1 MYNMRAIITTLL
13 FSFCFLLSNAQ
24 SQKGTVT
31 GSVQDL
37 NGLPLS
43 YVTVLL
49 EGTSFGTV
57 TNEQGNFIL
66 KAPIG
71 SYTLMVKYIG
81 YQENKLAITIG
92 ESKNAEI
99 KIVLEDEN
107 NELGPVEVTGV
118 KMKSAS
124 ATRTVMELLDVPQA
138 IVVLGQKTID
148 QQGAFDLTTIVRNM
162 SGVNFNGN
170 YAGAGS
176 YQFFNARGFDLSNS
190 QNYRW
195 NGMMIWN
202 LGNNYSDNIEQVE
215 FLKGPTSILFGDVAP
230 GGIMNFVTKKPLADF
245 TVDFDLKMGQWNLWR
260 PALDISGPITKNKN
274 LRYRFNTSYEKSN
287 SFRKNVTYD
296 RLVLAPTVAWD
307 ISSKLS
313 LNVEAVFK
321 KATSTDDPGLVSPDG
336 TIAGLNALDPSLYLS
351 ETSHKYKFNDQSYF
365 ATLTYQLAKTWRI
378 RAVGFAGSTRNRPFG
393 IWPDQPDSLGNLAR
407 NEYGYYQKL
416 KNYSSSLDI
425 YGSLYTGAIKH
436 NLLFGVEVQATK
448 YRYTNEGY
456 LSPFDTTNISNPNST
471 SSATVSPLNSPY
483 LPFESQIQRTG
494 FYFQDQIMFFNEKL
508 HLLLGARAGQTK
520 QGNHYF
526 QDELAGTAYE
536 GYTDDIVSINVITP
550 RVGLVY
556 KPKRNMSVYGSYS
569 EGYEI
574 NSPDI
579 FALNYLTYSTPP
591 ATSSNQ
597 VEVGAKM
604 NLLKDKLGLSLSIFR
619 INKKNPY
626 GYVYLDP
633 ENPNYDE
640 YNVYYDGFHRSQGI
654 ELDLDGKINK
664 TLSLTAG
671 FAFTDATIINDPG
684 YASGNK
690 LPNAPKYTGNIW
702 LNYDPQK
709 KLKGLTMGAGVYY
722 KDKFFSGI
730 DNNPDLQ
737 IPASYTIDVAMG
749 YKYKQFGAQ
758 VNITN
763 ITNQINYAN
772 PWVFNLFEVRP
783 LRRAVLTLT
792 YNFQKKSR

>member
-1 MYNMRAIITTLL
+1 MRVFILSLL
-13 FSFCFLLSNAQ
+13 LCFSFHLSHAQ
-24 SQKGTVT
+24 NQKGTLK
-31 GSVQDL
+31 GSVRDK
-37 NGLPLS
+37 NGLPIS
-43 YVTVLL
+43 YVLISL
-49 EGTSFGTV
+49 EGTSFGTF

-66 KAPIG
+66 KAPVG
-71 SYTLMVKYIG
+71 NYQLLVKYVG
-81 YQENKLAITIG
+81 YKEVKLATTINENKNSEIIVPLEQQRNEVG
-92 ESKNAEI
+92 EI
-99 KIVLEDEN
+99 
-107 NELGPVEVTGV
+107 EVTGV
-118 KMKSAS
+118 KVKSSS
-124 ATRTVMELLDVPQA
+124 ATRTLMELQDVPQA

-170 YAGAGS
+170 YSGAGS

-245 TVDFDLKMGQWNLWR
+245 AFDVDLKLGQWNLLR
-260 PALDISGPITKNKN
+260 PSFDISGPITKNKN
-274 LRYRFNTSYEKSN
+274 LRYRVNTSFEKTN
-287 SFRKNVTYD
+287 SFRKNVSSTNY
-296 RLVLAPTVAWD
+296 LLAPTIAWD
-307 ISSKLS
+307 INSKLA

-321 KATSTDDPGLVSPDG
+321 KANSTDDPGLVSPDG
-336 TIAGLNALDPSLYLS
+336 TIAGLNTLDPSLYLS
-351 ETSHKYKFNDQSYF
+351 ETSHQYKFNDQSYF
-365 ATLTYQLAKTWRI
+365 ATLTYQLSNSWRI
-378 RAVGFAGSTRNRPFG
+378 KAVGFTGKTTNRPFG
-393 IWPDQPDSLGNLAR
+393 IWPEQPDSIGNLAR

-416 KNYSSSLDI
+416 NNYSSSVDA
-425 YGSLYTGAIKH
+425 YGTVYTGSIKH
-436 NLLFGVEVQATK
+436 NLLVGVELQATN

-456 LSPFDTTNISNPNST
+456 LSPFDTTNINNPNNNNSGT
-471 SSATVSPLNSPY
+471 ISPSNSPY
-483 LPFESQIQRTG
+483 LPFESRIQRSG
-494 FYFQDQIMFFNEKL
+494 FYIQDQIMFFNEQL
-508 HLLLGARAGQTK
+508 HLLLGARMGQTR

-526 QDELAGTAYE
+526 QEELVGTPYE
-536 GYTDDIVSINVITP
+536 GYTDDIVEVNVFSP
-550 RVGLVY
+550 RIGLVY
-556 KPKRNMSVYGSYS
+556 KPKRNVSIYGSYS

-579 FALNYLTYSTPP
+579 FALNYLTYATPP
-591 ATSSNQ
+591 ATSSSQ
-597 VEVGAKM
+597 IEFGTKL
-604 NLLKDKLGLSLSIFR
+604 NLLKDKLGLSLSLFK

-626 GYVYLDP
+626 GFVYLDP

-640 YNVYYDGFHRSQGI
+640 YNVYYEGFHQSQGI

-671 FAFTDATIINDPG
+671 FAYTDAKIINDPG

-690 LPNAPKYTGNIW
+690 LPNAPKYTSNIW
-702 LNYDPQK
+702 LNFEPVK
-709 KLKGLTMGAGVYY
+709 KLKGLTLGTGVYY

-730 DNNPDLQ
+730 DNNPDLE
-737 IPASYTIDVAMG
+737 IPASYTIDAAIG
-749 YKYKQFGAQ
+749 YKYKQLGAQ
-758 VNITN
+758 FNITN

-783 LRRAVLTLT
+783 LRRVVLTLT
-792 YNFQKKSR
+792 YKFAKK

>member
-1 MYNMRAIITTLL
+1 MHNMRAIIFTLF
-13 FSFCFLLSNAQ
+13 FSFCFLFSNAQ
-24 SQKGTVT
+24 NQKGTIT
-31 GSVQDL
+31 GSVQDK

-43 YVTVLL
+43 YVLVLL
-49 EGTSFGTV
+49 EGTSFGTD
-57 TNEQGNFIL
+57 TNEEGEFIL
-66 KAPIG
+66 KAPTG
-71 SYTLMVKYIG
+71 NYTLVLKYIG
-81 YQENKLAITIG
+81 YKENKLAITIN
-92 ESKNAEI
+92 ESKNSEI
-99 KIVLEDEN
+99 KVVLEDEN
-107 NELGPVEVTGV
+107 NELGAVEVTGV
-118 KMKSAS
+118 KVKSSS
-124 ATRTVMELLDVPQA
+124 ATRTVMEILDVPQA

-170 YAGAGS
+170 YSGAGS

-245 TVDFDLKMGQWNLWR
+245 TVDFDLKLGQWNLVR
-260 PALDISGPITKNKN
+260 PALDISGPLTKNKN
-274 LRYRFNTSYEKSN
+274 LRYRLNTSYEESN
-287 SFRKNVTYD
+287 SFRKNVAYD
-296 RLVLAPTVAWD
+296 RLVFAPTIAWD

-336 TIAGLNALDPSLYLS
+336 TIAGLNTLDPSLYLS
-351 ETSHKYKFNDQSYF
+351 ETSHKYTFNDQSYF
-365 ATLTYQLAKTWRI
+365 ATLTYHLAKNWRV
-378 RAVGFAGSTRNRPFG
+378 RAVGFAGNTMNRPFG
-393 IWPDQPDSLGNLAR
+393 IWPDQPDSLGNFAR
-407 NEYGYYQKL
+407 NEYGYHQKL
-416 KNYSSSLDI
+416 NNHSSSIDI
-425 YGSLYTGAIKH
+425 YGSFYTGFVKH
-436 NLLFGVEVQATK
+436 NLLLGAEFQATK

-471 SSATVSPLNSPY
+471 SAATVSPLDSPY

-508 HLLLGARAGQTK
+508 HLLLGVRAGQTK

-526 QDELAGTAYE
+526 QDELAGTGYE
-536 GYTDDIVSINVITP
+536 GYTDDIVKINVVTP

-556 KPKRNMSVYGSYS
+556 KPKRNMTIYGSYS
-569 EGYEI
+569 QGYEI

-579 FALNYLTYSTPP
+579 FAQNYLDFSTPP
-591 ATSSNQ
+591 ATSSDQ
-597 VEVGAKM
+597 VELGAKM
-604 NLLKDKLGLSLSIFR
+604 NLLKDKLGLSLSVFR

-640 YNVYYDGFHRSQGI
+640 YNVYYDGHHRSQGI
-654 ELDLDGKINK
+654 ELDLDGKICK
-664 TLSLTAG
+664 TLSVTAG

-690 LPNAPKYTGNIW
+690 LPNAPKYNGNVW
-702 LNYDPQK
+702 LNYEPMK
-709 KLKGLTMGAGVYY
+709 KLKGFTLGSGVYY

-730 DNNPDLQ
+730 DNNPDLE
-737 IPASYTIDVAMG
+737 IPASYTVDVAVG

-758 VNITN
+758 INVTN

-783 LRRAVLTLT
+783 LRRTVLTLT
-792 YNFQKKSR
+792 YNFRKESR

>member
-1 MYNMRAIITTLL
+1 MRSIIFSLF
-13 FSFCFLLSNAQ
+13 FSFCFLSSNAQ
-24 SQKGTVT
+24 NLKGTIT
-31 GSVQDL
+31 GSVQDK

-43 YVTVLL
+43 YVYVLL
-49 EGTSFGTV
+49 DGTTFGTV

-71 SYTLMVKYIG
+71 NYTLMTKYIG
-81 YQENKLAITIG
+81 YQEINLTMTIN
-92 ESKNAEI
+92 ESNNPEI
-99 KIVLEDEN
+99 KVVLQEVN
-107 NELGPVEVTGV
+107 NELRTIEVTGV
-118 KMKSAS
+118 KVKSAS
-124 ATRTVMELLDVPQA
+124 ATRTVMELLNVPQA
-138 IVVLGQKTID
+138 VVVLGQKTID

-170 YAGAGS
+170 YSGAGS

-245 TVDFDLKMGQWNLWR
+245 TVDFDLKLGQWNLVR

-274 LRYRFNTSYEKSN
+274 LRYRFNTSYEESN
-287 SFRKNVTYD
+287 SFRKNVAYD
-296 RLVLAPTVAWD
+296 RLVLAPTIAWD
-307 ISSKLS
+307 INSKLS

-321 KATSTDDPGLVSPDG
+321 KAASTDDPGLVSPDG
-336 TIAGLNALDPSLYLS
+336 TIAGLNTLDPSLY
-351 ETSHKYKFNDQSYF
+351 
-365 ATLTYQLAKTWRI
+365 
-378 RAVGFAGSTRNRPFG
+378 
-393 IWPDQPDSLGNLAR
+393 
-407 NEYGYYQKL
+407 YQKL
-416 KNYSSSLDI
+416 NNQSSSIDI
-425 YGSLYTGAIKH
+425 YGSLYTGTIKH
-436 NLLFGVEVQATK
+436 NLLLGAEFQATK

-456 LSPFDTTNISNPNST
+456 LSPFDTTNISNPNS
-471 SSATVSPLNSPY
+471 SSPGTAIPLDSPF

-494 FYFQDQIMFFNEKL
+494 IYLQDQIMFFNDKL
-508 HLLLGARAGQTK
+508 HFMLGLRAGQTK

-526 QDELAGTAYE
+526 QEELPGTAYE
-536 GYTDDIVSINVITP
+536 GYSDDIVSINVVTP
-550 RVGLVY
+550 RIGLVY
-556 KPKRNMSVYGSYS
+556 KPKRNLSIYGSYS

-579 FALNYLTYSTPP
+579 FALNYLTFSTPP
-591 ATSSNQ
+591 ATSSSQ
-597 VEVGAKM
+597 IELGAKM
-604 NLLKDKLGLSLSIFR
+604 NLLNDKLGLSLSVFR

-640 YNVYYDGFHRSQGI
+640 YNVYYDGYHRSQGI
-654 ELDLDGKINK
+654 ELDLDGKISK
-664 TLSLTAG
+664 ILSLTAG
-671 FAFTDATIINDPG
+671 FALTDATIIDDPG

-702 LNYDPQK
+702 LNYEPQK
-709 KLKGLTMGAGVYY
+709 KLKGFTVGTGVYY

-730 DNNPDLQ
+730 DNNPDLE
-737 IPASYTIDVAMG
+737 IPASYTIDAAIG
-749 YKYKQFGAQ
+749 YRYKQFGAQ

-763 ITNQINYAN
+763 LTNQINYAN

-783 LRRAVLTLT
+783 LRRTVLTLT
-792 YNFQKKSR
+792 YNFQKKSH

>member
-1 MYNMRAIITTLL
+1 MRSIIFTFF
-13 FSFCFLLSNAQ
+13 FSFCFLFSHAQ
-24 SQKGTVT
+24 NQKGTIT
-31 GSVQDL
+31 GSVHDK

-43 YVTVLL
+43 YVLVLL
-49 EGTSFGTV
+49 DGTTFGTV
-57 TNEQGNFIL
+57 TNDQGNFIL

-71 SYTLMVKYIG
+71 NYQLLSKYIG
-81 YQENKLAITIG
+81 YKENKLAITIS
-92 ESKNAEI
+92 ESKNQEI
-99 KIVLEDEN
+99 KVVLDEKN
-107 NELGPVEVTGV
+107 NELGTIEITGV
-118 KMKSAS
+118 KVKSAT
-124 ATRTVMELLDVPQA
+124 ATRTIMELQDVPQA

-170 YAGAGS
+170 YSGAGS

-245 TVDFDLKMGQWNLWR
+245 TVDFDLKLGQWDLWR

-274 LRYRFNTSYEKSN
+274 LRYRLNTSFEKSN
-287 SFRKNVTYD
+287 SFRKNVSYD
-296 RLVLAPTVAWD
+296 RFVLAPTIAWD
-307 ISSKLS
+307 INSKLS

-336 TIAGLNALDPSLYLS
+336 TIAGLNTLDPSLYLS

-365 ATLTYQLAKTWRI
+365 ATLTYQLSKNWRF
-378 RAVGFAGSTRNRPFG
+378 RAVGFAGNTMNRPFG
-393 IWPDQPDSLGNLAR
+393 IWPEQPDSLGNLAR

-416 KNYSSSLDI
+416 NNYSTSFDA
-425 YGSLYTGAIKH
+425 YGSVYTGSIKH
-436 NLLFGVEVQATK
+436 NLLVGVEFQATN

-456 LSPFDTTNISNPNST
+456 LSPFDTTSINNPISSN
-471 SSATVSPLNSPY
+471 SATVSPLDSSY

-494 FYFQDQIMFFNEKL
+494 LYFQDQIMFFNEKL
-508 HLLLGARAGQTK
+508 HLLLGVRAGQTK

-526 QDELAGTAYE
+526 QEELIGTAYE
-536 GYTDDIVSINVITP
+536 GYTDDIVKINVISP
-550 RVGLVY
+550 RIGLVY
-556 KPKRNMSVYGSYS
+556 KPKRNVSLYGSYS

-579 FALNYLTYSTPP
+579 FAQNYLEFSTPP
-591 ATSSNQ
+591 ATLSSQ
-597 VEVGAKM
+597 TEVGAKL
-604 NLLKDKLGLSLSIFR
+604 NLLKDNLGISLSVFQ

-626 GYVYLDP
+626 GFVYLNP
-633 ENPNYDE
+633 EDPNYDE
-640 YNVYYDGFHRSQGI
+640 YNVYYEGHHRSQGI
-654 ELDLDGKINK
+654 EIDMDGKIYK

-671 FAFTDATIINDPG
+671 FAYTDASIINDPG
-684 YASGNK
+684 YETGNR
-690 LPNAPKYTGNIW
+690 LPNAPKYTGNVW
-702 LNYDPQK
+702 LNFEPMQ
-709 KLKGLTMGAGVYY
+709 KLKGLTLGSGVYY

-730 DNNPDLQ
+730 DNNPDLE
-737 IPASYTIDVAMG
+737 IPASYTIDAAIG

-763 ITNQINYAN
+763 LTNQVNYSN

-783 LRRAVLTLT
+783 LRRVVLTLT
-792 YNFQKKSR
+792 YKFQKTK

>member
-1 MYNMRAIITTLL
+1 MRSIIFTFF
-13 FSFCFLLSNAQ
+13 FSFCFLFSHAQ
-24 SQKGTVT
+24 NQKGTIT
-31 GSVQDL
+31 GSVHDK

-43 YVTVLL
+43 YVLVLL
-49 EGTSFGTV
+49 DGTTFGTV
-57 TNEQGNFIL
+57 TNDQGNFIL

-71 SYTLMVKYIG
+71 NYQLLSKYIG
-81 YQENKLAITIG
+81 YKENKLAITIS
-92 ESKNAEI
+92 ESNNAEI
-99 KIVLEDEN
+99 KVVLDEKN
-107 NELGPVEVTGV
+107 NELGTIEITGV
-118 KMKSAS
+118 KVKSAT
-124 ATRTVMELLDVPQA
+124 ATRTIMELQDVPQA

-170 YAGAGS
+170 YSGAGS

-245 TVDFDLKMGQWNLWR
+245 TVDFDLKLGQWNLWR

-274 LRYRFNTSYEKSN
+274 LRYRLNTSFEKSN

-296 RLVLAPTVAWD
+296 RFVLAPTIAWD
-307 ISSKLS
+307 INSKLS

-336 TIAGLNALDPSLYLS
+336 TIAGLNTLDPSLYLS

-365 ATLTYQLAKTWRI
+365 ATLTYQLSKNWRF
-378 RAVGFAGSTRNRPFG
+378 RAVGFAGNTMNRPFG
-393 IWPDQPDSLGNLAR
+393 IWPEQPDSLGNLAR

-416 KNYSSSLDI
+416 NNYSTSLDA
-425 YGSLYTGAIKH
+425 YGSVYTGSIKH
-436 NLLFGVEVQATK
+436 NLLVGVEFQATN

-456 LSPFDTTNISNPNST
+456 LSPFDTTSINSPNS
-471 SSATVSPLNSPY
+471 SNSATVSLLDSPY

-494 FYFQDQIMFFNEKL
+494 LYFQDQIMFFNEKL
-508 HLLLGARAGQTK
+508 HLLLGVRAGQTK

-526 QDELAGTAYE
+526 QEELIGTAYE
-536 GYTDDIVSINVITP
+536 GYTDDIVKINVISP
-550 RVGLVY
+550 RIGLVY
-556 KPKRNMSVYGSYS
+556 KPKRNVSLYGSYS

-579 FALNYLTYSTPP
+579 FAQNYLEFSTPP
-591 ATSSNQ
+591 ATLSSQ
-597 VEVGAKM
+597 TEVGTKL
-604 NLLKDKLGLSLSIFR
+604 NLLKDNLGISLSVFQ

-626 GYVYLDP
+626 GFVYLNP
-633 ENPNYDE
+633 EDPNYDE
-640 YNVYYDGFHRSQGI
+640 YNVYYEGHHRSQGI
-654 ELDLDGKINK
+654 EIDMDGKIYK

-671 FAFTDATIINDPG
+671 FAYTDASIINDPG
-684 YASGNK
+684 YETGNR
-690 LPNAPKYTGNIW
+690 LPNAPKYTGNVW
-702 LNYDPQK
+702 LNFEPMQ
-709 KLKGLTMGAGVYY
+709 KLKGLTLGSGVYY

-730 DNNPDLQ
+730 DNNPDLE
-737 IPASYTIDVAMG
+737 IPASYTIDAAIG

-763 ITNQINYAN
+763 LTNQVNYSN

-783 LRRAVLTLT
+783 LRRVVLTLT
-792 YNFQKKSR
+792 YKFQKTK

>member
-1 MYNMRAIITTLL
+1 MHNMRAIIFTLF
-13 FSFCFLLSNAQ
+13 FSFCFLFSNAQ
-24 SQKGTVT
+24 NQKGTIT
-31 GSVQDL
+31 GSVQDK

-43 YVTVLL
+43 YVLVLL
-49 EGTSFGTV
+49 EGTSFGTD
-57 TNEQGNFIL
+57 TNEEGEFIL
-66 KAPIG
+66 KAPTG
-71 SYTLMVKYIG
+71 NYTLVLKYIG
-81 YQENKLAITIG
+81 YKENKLAITIN

-99 KIVLEDEN
+99 KVILEGEN
-107 NELGPVEVTGV
+107 NELGAIEVTGV
-118 KMKSAS
+118 KVKSSS
-124 ATRTVMELLDVPQA
+124 ATRTVMEILDVPQA

-170 YAGAGS
+170 YSGAGS

-245 TVDFDLKMGQWNLWR
+245 TVDFDLKLGQWNLVR
-260 PALDISGPITKNKN
+260 PALDISGPLSKSKN
-274 LRYRFNTSYEKSN
+274 LRYRLNTSYEESN
-287 SFRKNVTYD
+287 SFRKNVAYD
-296 RLVLAPTVAWD
+296 RLVFAPTIAWD

-336 TIAGLNALDPSLYLS
+336 TISGLNTLDPSLYLS
-351 ETSHKYKFNDQSYF
+351 ETSHKYTFNDQSYF
-365 ATLTYQLAKTWRI
+365 ATLTYHLAKNWRV
-378 RAVGFAGSTRNRPFG
+378 RAVGFAGNTMNRPFG
-393 IWPDQPDSLGNLAR
+393 IWPDQPDSLGNFAR
-407 NEYGYYQKL
+407 NEYGYHQKL
-416 KNYSSSLDI
+416 NNHSSSIDI
-425 YGSLYTGAIKH
+425 YGSFYTGFVKH
-436 NLLFGVEVQATK
+436 NLLLGAEFQATK

-471 SSATVSPLNSPY
+471 SAATVSPLDSPY

-508 HLLLGARAGQTK
+508 HLLIGVRAGQTK

-526 QDELAGTAYE
+526 QDELVGTSYE
-536 GYTDDIVSINVITP
+536 GYTDDIVKINVVTP

-556 KPKRNMSVYGSYS
+556 KPKRNMSIYGSYS

-579 FALNYLTYSTPP
+579 FAQNYLTFSTPP
-591 ATSSNQ
+591 ATSSDQ
-597 VEVGAKM
+597 VELGAKM
-604 NLLKDKLGLSLSIFR
+604 NLLKDKLGLSLSVFR

-640 YNVYYDGFHRSQGI
+640 YNVYYDGHHRSQGI
-654 ELDLDGKINK
+654 ELDIDGKICK

-690 LPNAPKYTGNIW
+690 LPNAPKYNGNVW
-702 LNYDPQK
+702 LNYEPMK
-709 KLKGLTMGAGVYY
+709 KLKGFTLGSGVYY

-730 DNNPDLQ
+730 DNNPDLE
-737 IPASYTIDVAMG
+737 IPASYTVDVAVG

-758 VNITN
+758 INVTN

-783 LRRAVLTLT
+783 LRRTVLTLT
-792 YNFQKKSR
+792 YNFRKESR

>member
-1 MYNMRAIITTLL
+1 MHNMRAIIFTLF
-13 FSFCFLLSNAQ
+13 FSFCFLFSNAQ
-24 SQKGTVT
+24 NQKGTIT
-31 GSVQDL
+31 GSVQDK

-43 YVTVLL
+43 YVLVLL
-49 EGTSFGTV
+49 DGTSFGTV

-81 YQENKLAITIG
+81 YQESKLAITIN

-99 KIVLEDEN
+99 KVVLEDEN
-107 NELGPVEVTGV
+107 NELGAVEVTGV
-118 KMKSAS
+118 KVKSAS

-245 TVDFDLKMGQWNLWR
+245 TVDFDLKLGQWNLVR

-274 LRYRFNTSYEKSN
+274 LRYRLNTSYEESN
-287 SFRKNVTYD
+287 SFRKNVAYD
-296 RLVLAPTVAWD
+296 RLVFAPTIAWD
-307 ISSKLS
+307 INSKLS

-336 TIAGLNALDPSLYLS
+336 TIAGLNSLDPSLYLS
-351 ETSHKYKFNDQSYF
+351 ETSHKYTFSDQSYF
-365 ATLTYQLAKTWRI
+365 ATLTYQLAKNWRV
-378 RAVGFAGSTRNRPFG
+378 RAVGFAGHTMNRPFG
-393 IWPDQPDSLGNLAR
+393 IWPDQPDSLGNFAR
-407 NEYGYYQKL
+407 NEYGYHQKL
-416 KNYSSSLDI
+416 NNQSTSVDI
-425 YGSLYTGAIKH
+425 YGSLYTGSVKH
-436 NLLFGVEVQATK
+436 NLLLGAEFQATK

-471 SSATVSPLNSPY
+471 SAATVSPLDSPY
-483 LPFESQIQRTG
+483 LPFESRIQRTG

-508 HLLLGARAGQTK
+508 HLLLGVRAGQTI

-526 QDELAGTAYE
+526 QDELAGTSYE
-536 GYTDDIVSINVITP
+536 GYTDDIVKINVVTP

-556 KPKRNMSVYGSYS
+556 KPKRNMSIYGSYS

-574 NSPDI
+574 NSRH
-579 FALNYLTYSTPP
+579 
-591 ATSSNQ
+591 NQ
-597 VEVGAKM
+597 
-604 NLLKDKLGLSLSIFR
+604 
-619 INKKNPY
+619 
-626 GYVYLDP
+626 
-633 ENPNYDE
+633 
-640 YNVYYDGFHRSQGI
+640 
-654 ELDLDGKINK
+654 
-664 TLSLTAG
+664 
-671 FAFTDATIINDPG
+671 
-684 YASGNK
+684 
-690 LPNAPKYTGNIW
+690 
-702 LNYDPQK
+702 
-709 KLKGLTMGAGVYY
+709 
-722 KDKFFSGI
+722 
-730 DNNPDLQ
+730 
-737 IPASYTIDVAMG
+737 
-749 YKYKQFGAQ
+749 
-758 VNITN
+758 
-763 ITNQINYAN
+763 
-772 PWVFNLFEVRP
+772 LFVDYCR
-783 LRRAVLTLT
+783 
-792 YNFQKKSR
+792 FKS

>member
-1 MYNMRAIITTLL
+1 MRVIILTIFFSLSFL
-13 FSFCFLLSNAQ
+13 FSNAQ
-24 SQKGTVT
+24 NQKGTIS
-31 GSVQDL
+31 GSVSDN

-43 YVTVLL
+43 YVLVLL
-49 EGTSFGTV
+49 EGTTYSTV
-57 TNEQGNFIL
+57 TNEQGNFFL
-66 KAPIG
+66 KAPSG
-71 SYTLMVKYIG
+71 NFQLLVKYTG
-81 YQENKLAITIG
+81 YQEKKMAVKID
-92 ESKNAEI
+92 ESKNSDIKVVLEMKTNELEEI
-99 KIVLEDEN
+99 KVS
-107 NELGPVEVTGV
+107 GV
-118 KMKSAS
+118 KLKSAS
-124 ATRTVMELLDVPQA
+124 ATRTIMELMDVPQA

-170 YAGAGS
+170 YSGAGS

-245 TVDFDLKMGQWNLWR
+245 TVDFDLKLGQWNLWR
-260 PALDISGPITKNKN
+260 PALDISGPITKNKK

-296 RLVLAPTVAWD
+296 RILLAPTIAWD
-307 ISSKLS
+307 ITSKLS

-321 KATSTDDPGLVSPDG
+321 KFSSTDDPGLVSPDG
-336 TIAGLNALDPSLYLS
+336 TITGLNTLDPSLYLS
-351 ETSHKYKFNDQSYF
+351 ETSHQYKYNDQSYF
-365 ATLTYQLAKTWRI
+365 ATLTYQLTKNWRI
-378 RAVGFAGSTRNRPFG
+378 KAVGFAGNTMNRPFG
-393 IWPDQPDSLGNLAR
+393 IWPDQPDSLGNFAR

-416 KNYSSSLDI
+416 NNYSTSFDV
-425 YGSLYTGAIKH
+425 YGTLYTGSIKH
-436 NLLFGVEVQATK
+436 NLLIGVEFQATQ

-456 LSPFDTTNISNPNST
+456 LSPFDTTNIGNPNSMNP
-471 SSATVSPLNSPY
+471 ATISPLDSPY
-483 LPFESQIQRTG
+483 LPFESQIQRKG
-494 FYFQDQIMFFNEKL
+494 LYLQDQIMFFHEKL

-526 QDELAGTAYE
+526 QDELVGTAYE
-536 GYTDDIVSINVITP
+536 GYTDDIVTINVISP
-550 RVGLVY
+550 RIGLVY
-556 KPKRNMSVYGSYS
+556 KPKRYVSLYGSYS

-579 FALNYLTYSTPP
+579 FAQNYLSFSTPP
-591 ATSSNQ
+591 ATLSSQ
-597 VEVGAKM
+597 VEVGAKL
-604 NLLKDKLGLSLSIFR
+604 NFLKDKLGLSLSAFR

-626 GYVYLDP
+626 GFVYLDP
-633 ENPNYDE
+633 QNPNYDE
-640 YNVYYDGFHRSQGI
+640 YNVYYEGFHQSKGI
-654 ELDLDGKINK
+654 EIDADGKINK

-671 FAFTDATIINDPG
+671 FAYTDATIINDPG
-684 YASGNK
+684 YPSGNK

-702 LNYDPQK
+702 LNFEPAK
-709 KLKGLTMGAGVYY
+709 KLKGLSIGTGIYY

-730 DNNPDLQ
+730 DNNPNLE
-737 IPASYTIDVAMG
+737 IPTSYTIDAAIG
-749 YKYKQFGAQ
+749 YKHKQFGAQ
-758 VNITN
+758 FNITN

-783 LRRAVLTLT
+783 TRRIVLTLT
-792 YNFQKKSR
+792 YKFQKKQK

>member
-1 MYNMRAIITTLL
+1 MRAIIFTLF
-13 FSFCFLLSNAQ
+13 FSFCFLFSNAQ
-24 SQKGTVT
+24 NQKGTIT
-31 GSVQDL
+31 GSVQDK

-43 YVTVLL
+43 YVLVLL
-49 EGTSFGTV
+49 EGTSFGTD
-57 TNEQGNFIL
+57 TNEEGEFIL
-66 KAPIG
+66 KAPTG
-71 SYTLMVKYIG
+71 NYTLVLKYIG
-81 YQENKLAITIG
+81 YKENKLAITIN

-99 KIVLEDEN
+99 KVILEGEN
-107 NELGPVEVTGV
+107 NELGAIEVTGV
-118 KMKSAS
+118 KVKSSS
-124 ATRTVMELLDVPQA
+124 ATRTVMEILDVPQA

-170 YAGAGS
+170 YSGAGS

-245 TVDFDLKMGQWNLWR
+245 TVDFDLKLGQWNLVR
-260 PALDISGPITKNKN
+260 PALDISGPLSKSKN
-274 LRYRFNTSYEKSN
+274 LRYRLNTSYEESN
-287 SFRKNVTYD
+287 SFRKNVAYD
-296 RLVLAPTVAWD
+296 RLVFAPTIAWD

-336 TIAGLNALDPSLYLS
+336 TISGLNTLDPSLYLS
-351 ETSHKYKFNDQSYF
+351 ETSHKYTFNDQSYF
-365 ATLTYQLAKTWRI
+365 ATLTYHLAKNWRV
-378 RAVGFAGSTRNRPFG
+378 RAVGFAGNTMNRPFG
-393 IWPDQPDSLGNLAR
+393 IWPDQPDSLGNFAR
-407 NEYGYYQKL
+407 NEYGYHQKL
-416 KNYSSSLDI
+416 NNHSSSIDI
-425 YGSLYTGAIKH
+425 YGSFYTGFVKH
-436 NLLFGVEVQATK
+436 NLLLGAEFQATK

-471 SSATVSPLNSPY
+471 SAATVSPLDSPY

-508 HLLLGARAGQTK
+508 HLLIGVRAGQTK

-526 QDELAGTAYE
+526 QDELVGTSYE
-536 GYTDDIVSINVITP
+536 GYTDDIVKINVVTP

-556 KPKRNMSVYGSYS
+556 KPKRNMSIYGSYS

-579 FALNYLTYSTPP
+579 FAQNYLTFSTPP
-591 ATSSNQ
+591 ATSSDQ
-597 VEVGAKM
+597 VELGAKM
-604 NLLKDKLGLSLSIFR
+604 NLLKDKLGLSLSVFR

-640 YNVYYDGFHRSQGI
+640 YNVYYDGHHRSQGI
-654 ELDLDGKINK
+654 ELDIDGKICK

-690 LPNAPKYTGNIW
+690 LPNAPKYNGNVW
-702 LNYDPQK
+702 LNYEPMK
-709 KLKGLTMGAGVYY
+709 KLKGFTLGSGVYY

-730 DNNPDLQ
+730 DNNPDLE
-737 IPASYTIDVAMG
+737 IPASYTVDVAVG

-758 VNITN
+758 INVTN

-783 LRRAVLTLT
+783 LRRTVLTLT
-792 YNFQKKSR
+792 YNFRKESR

>member
-1 MYNMRAIITTLL
+1 MRSFIFTLFFSLSFL
-13 FSFCFLLSNAQ
+13 FSHAQ
-24 SQKGTVT
+24 NQKGTIT
-31 GSVQDL
+31 GSVHDK
-37 NGLPLS
+37 NGLPLP
-43 YVTVLL
+43 YVLVLL
-49 EGTSFGTV
+49 DGTTFGTV

-71 SYTLMVKYIG
+71 NYQLLSKYIG
-81 YQENKLAITIG
+81 YNENKLAITIS

-99 KIVLEDEN
+99 KVVLYEKN
-107 NELGPVEVTGV
+107 NELGTIEITGV
-118 KMKSAS
+118 KVKSAT
-124 ATRTVMELLDVPQA
+124 ATRTIMELQDVPQA

-170 YAGAGS
+170 YSGAGS

-245 TVDFDLKMGQWNLWR
+245 TVDFDLKLGQWNLWR

-296 RLVLAPTVAWD
+296 RFVLAPTIAWD
-307 ISSKLS
+307 INSKLS

-336 TIAGLNALDPSLYLS
+336 TIAGLNTLDPSLYLS

-365 ATLTYQLAKTWRI
+365 ATLTYQLSKNWRF
-378 RAVGFAGSTRNRPFG
+378 RAVGFAGNTMNRPFG

-407 NEYGYYQKL
+407 NEYGYNQKL
-416 KNYSSSLDI
+416 NNYSTSFDA
-425 YGSLYTGAIKH
+425 YGSVYTGSIKH
-436 NLLFGVEVQATK
+436 NLLVGVEFQATN

-456 LSPFDTTNISNPNST
+456 LSPFDTTSINNPNS
-471 SSATVSPLNSPY
+471 SNSATVSPLDSPY

-494 FYFQDQIMFFNEKL
+494 LYFQDQIMFFNEKL
-508 HLLLGARAGQTK
+508 HLLLGVRAGQTK

-526 QDELAGTAYE
+526 QEELIGTAYE
-536 GYTDDIVSINVITP
+536 GYTDDIVKINVMSP
-550 RVGLVY
+550 RIGLVY
-556 KPKRNMSVYGSYS
+556 KPKRNVSLYGSYS

-579 FALNYLTYSTPP
+579 FAQNYLEFSTPP
-591 ATSSNQ
+591 ATLSSQ
-597 VEVGAKM
+597 TEAGAKL
-604 NLLKDKLGLSLSIFR
+604 NLLKDNLGISLSVFQ
-619 INKKNPY
+619 INKRNPY
-626 GYVYLDP
+626 GFVYLNP
-633 ENPNYDE
+633 EDPNYDE
-640 YNVYYDGFHRSQGI
+640 YNVYYSGHHRSQGI
-654 ELDLDGKINK
+654 EIDMDGKIYK

-671 FAFTDATIINDPG
+671 FAYTDASIIYDPG
-684 YASGNK
+684 YETGNR
-690 LPNAPKYTGNIW
+690 LPNAPKYTGNVW
-702 LNYDPQK
+702 LNFEPMQ
-709 KLKGLTMGAGVYY
+709 KLKGFTLGSGVYY

-730 DNNPDLQ
+730 DNNPDLE
-737 IPASYTIDVAMG
+737 IPASYTIDAAIG

-763 ITNQINYAN
+763 LTNQINYSN

-783 LRRAVLTLT
+783 LRRVVLTLT
-792 YNFQKKSR
+792 YKFQKTK

>member
-1 MYNMRAIITTLL
+1 MRTIILTIF
-13 FSFCFLLSNAQ
+13 FSFCFIFSNAQ
-24 SQKGTVT
+24 NQKGTIT
-31 GSVQDL
+31 GSVHDN
-37 NGLPLS
+37 NGLPLP
-43 YVTVLL
+43 YVSVSL
-49 EGTSFGTV
+49 EGTTYITV

-71 SYTLMVKYIG
+71 NYQLLLKYIG
-81 YQENKLAITIG
+81 NQENKMAITIN
-92 ESKNAEI
+92 ESNNAEI
-99 KIVLEDEN
+99 KVVLDLKI
-107 NELGPVEVTGV
+107 NELEEVKVSGV

-124 ATRTVMELLDVPQA
+124 ATRAIMELIDIPQA

-170 YAGAGS
+170 YSGAGS

-245 TVDFDLKMGQWNLWR
+245 TIDFDLKLGQWNLRR

-274 LRYRFNTSYEKSN
+274 LRYRINTSFESTN
-287 SFRKNVTYD
+287 SFRKNVTSD
-296 RLVLAPTVAWD
+296 RFLLAPTIAWD
-307 ISSKLS
+307 ITSKLS

-321 KATSTDDPGLVSPDG
+321 NATSTDDPGLVSPDG
-336 TIAGLNALDPSLYLS
+336 TIAGLNTLDPSLYLS
-351 ETSHKYKFNDQSYF
+351 ETNHKYKFNDQSYF
-365 ATLTYQLAKTWRI
+365 ATLTYQLAKNWRI
-378 RAVGFAGSTRNRPFG
+378 KAVGFAGHTINRPFG
-393 IWPDQPDSLGNLAR
+393 IWPDQPDRIGNFAR

-416 KNYSSSLDI
+416 NNYSTSFDA
-425 YGSLYTGAIKH
+425 YGTVYTGPIKH
-436 NLLFGVEVQATK
+436 NILVGVEFQATD

-456 LSPFDTTNISNPNST
+456 LSPFDTTNINNPNS
-471 SSATVSPLNSPY
+471 SNSATINPSNSPY
-483 LPFESQIQRTG
+483 LPFESQIQRKG
-494 FYFQDQIMFFNEKL
+494 LYLQDQIMFFNEKL
-508 HLLLGARAGQTK
+508 HLLLGVRAGQTK

-526 QDELAGTAYE
+526 QEELTGTPYE
-536 GYTDDIVSINVITP
+536 GYTDDIVKINVMSP

-556 KPKRNMSVYGSYS
+556 KPKRNVSLYASYS

-579 FALNYLTYSTPP
+579 FAQNYLTYSTPP
-591 ATSSNQ
+591 ATSSSQ
-597 VEVGAKM
+597 VEAGAKL
-604 NLLKDKLGLSLSIFR
+604 NLLKDKLGLSLSVFK

-626 GYVYLDP
+626 GFVYLDP
-633 ENPNYDE
+633 ANPNYDE
-640 YNVYYDGFHRSQGI
+640 YNVYYEGYHQSKGV
-654 ELDLDGKINK
+654 ELDLDGKISK

-671 FAFTDATIINDPG
+671 FAYTDATIINDPG
-684 YASGNK
+684 YPSGNK
-690 LPNAPKYTGNIW
+690 LPNAPKYAGNIW
-702 LNYDPQK
+702 LNFEPVK
-709 KLKGLTMGAGVYY
+709 RLKGLTLGSGFYY

-730 DNNPDLQ
+730 DNNPDLE
-737 IPASYTIDVAMG
+737 IPASYTIDGAIG
-749 YKYKQFGAQ
+749 YKYKHLGVQIN
-758 VNITN
+758 VTN
-763 ITNQINYAN
+763 ITNQINYSN

-783 LRRAVLTLT
+783 VRRIILTLT
-792 YNFQKKSR
+792 YKFQKKAK

>member
-1 MYNMRAIITTLL
+1 MRAIIFTLF
-13 FSFCFLLSNAQ
+13 FSFCFLISHAQ
-24 SQKGTVT
+24 NQKGTIT
-31 GSVQDL
+31 GSVHDK

-43 YVTVLL
+43 YVLVLL
-49 EGTSFGTV
+49 EGTTFGTV
-57 TNEQGNFIL
+57 TNDQGNFIL

-71 SYTLMVKYIG
+71 NYQLLSKYIG
-81 YQENKLAITIG
+81 YKENKLAIAIS

-99 KIVLEDEN
+99 KIVLDEKN
-107 NELGPVEVTGV
+107 NELGTIEITGV
-118 KMKSAS
+118 KVKSAT
-124 ATRTVMELLDVPQA
+124 ATRTIMELQDVPQA

-170 YAGAGS
+170 YSGAGS

-245 TVDFDLKMGQWNLWR
+245 TVDFDLKLGQWNLWR

-296 RLVLAPTVAWD
+296 RFVLAPTIAWD
-307 ISSKLS
+307 INSKLS
-313 LNVEAVFK
+313 LNLEAVFK

-336 TIAGLNALDPSLYLS
+336 TIAGLNTLDPSLYLS

-365 ATLTYQLAKTWRI
+365 ATLTYQLSKNWRF
-378 RAVGFAGSTRNRPFG
+378 RAVGFAGNTMNRPFG
-393 IWPDQPDSLGNLAR
+393 IWPEQPDSLGNLAR

-416 KNYSSSLDI
+416 NNFSSSFDA
-425 YGSLYTGAIKH
+425 YGSVYTGSIKH
-436 NLLFGVEVQATK
+436 NLLVGVELQATN

-456 LSPFDTTNISNPNST
+456 LSLFDTTNINNPNASI
-471 SSATVSPLNSPY
+471 SATISPLDSPY
-483 LPFESQIQRTG
+483 LPFESQIQRSG

-508 HLLLGARAGQTK
+508 HLLLGVRAGQTK

-526 QDELAGTAYE
+526 QEELIGTAYE
-536 GYTDDIVSINVITP
+536 GYTDYIVKKNVISP
-550 RVGLVY
+550 RIGLVY
-556 KPKRNMSVYGSYS
+556 KPKRNVSLYGSYS

-579 FALNYLTYSTPP
+579 FAQNYLEFSTPP
-591 ATSSNQ
+591 ATLSSQ
-597 VEVGAKM
+597 TEVGTKL
-604 NLLKDKLGLSLSIFR
+604 NLLKDNLGISLSVFQ
-619 INKKNPY
+619 INKRNPY
-626 GYVYLDP
+626 GFVYLNP
-633 ENPNYDE
+633 EDPNYDE
-640 YNVYYDGFHRSQGI
+640 YNVYYQGHHRSQGI
-654 ELDLDGKINK
+654 EIDIDGKIYK

-671 FAFTDATIINDPG
+671 FAYTDATIITDPG
-684 YASGNK
+684 YETGNR
-690 LPNAPKYTGNIW
+690 LPNAPQYTGNVW
-702 LNYDPQK
+702 LNFEPMQ
-709 KLKGLTMGAGVYY
+709 KLKGLTLGSGVYY

-730 DNNPDLQ
+730 DNNPDLE
-737 IPASYTIDVAMG
+737 IPASYTIDAAIG

-763 ITNQINYAN
+763 LTNQINYSN

-783 LRRAVLTLT
+783 LRRVVLTLT
-792 YNFQKKSR
+792 YKFQKTK